1 MGVYERPGY
10 GFPSPLVDPSQH
22 LPYTEEL
29 PGEQFIEELHS
40 VDEQGID
47 EQPIEEEPITTEES
61 TEHHDG

>member
-29 PGEQFIEELHS
+29 PAEQLIEELHS
-40 VDEQGID
+40 VEEQRID
-47 EQPIEEEPITTEES
+47 EQPIKEEPTPTEEH
-61 TEHHDG
+61 TEQP